1 MSDSPATP
9 AGMDHEQFRAAL
21 ETLGLR
27 QTDFAR
33 LLRYLSG
40 QPVDIGSV
48 NRWATGKRS
57 VPPAVTATLK
67 LLAMLPRTKLREI
80 TKDAGGEPPA

>member
-1 MSDSPATP
+1 
-9 AGMDHEQFRAAL
+9 MDHERFRATL
-21 ETLGLR
+21 ENLGLR

-48 NRWATGKRS
+48 NRWATGRRS

-67 LLAMLPRTKLREI
+67 LLAMLPQATLEKLI
-80 TKDAGGEPPA
+80 KDSTADLAADTPPIL